1 MSLKEEVVENAC
13 SQLSLAEPSEGS
25 CAAAAHTDSKI
36 ARTVSGHKRSVPATA
51 ATERRNHSQRAC
63 RELFRPHHAQ
73 AGPSAQPGTHPS
85 DLLPISPLAEANVAL
100 SARQA
105 TAAQVAQPPT
115 VSPSAV
121 CAPVSDSCS
130 VLRSNSG
137 QVLHNRL
144 SSSNLLPSTTATG
157 QQLLQLEVQLQGL
170 LGIRKDEDGTNNICW
185 VDHGFLHYAQ
195 GVLYFHGFYGDAECA
210 QVTAS
215 SPLSCDINCQSVYS
229 ELYHY
234 TIWFCSQ
241 KCTLSSS
248 ITTAIPSTL
257 YQCEGHTSTS
267 YCLPR
272 CHPQSPLHVII
283 SCKVPQTS
291 SFNAVMHTAQ
301 ICMLVRP
308 CR

>member
-51 ATERRNHSQRAC
+51 ATERRNHA
-63 RELFRPHHAQ
+63 
-73 AGPSAQPGTHPS
+73 
-85 DLLPISPLAEANVAL
+85 
-100 SARQA
+100 
-105 TAAQVAQPPT
+105 
-115 VSPSAV
+115 
-121 CAPVSDSCS
+121 
-130 VLRSNSG
+130 
-137 QVLHNRL
+137 
-144 SSSNLLPSTTATG
+144 ATG

-215 SPLSCDINCQSVYS
+215 WPLSCDINCQSVYS

-241 KCTLSSS
+241 QCTLSSS